1 MTIIRCGF
9 DGCERGVYARDLCV
23 GHYSQLRAG
32 RPLAVLRVVC
42 AGSVGERLA
51 AHSAPT
57 RGGCIIWTASRNKD
71 GYGEICVDGSKQ
83 YAHRVAYELA
93 HGPIEPGMQ
102 VDHTCH
108 TPACVRPDH
117 LQQVTR
123 KQNGENRAG
132 ATRRSKS
139 GVRGVYRDR
148 GKWVAQ
154 VKHEGRAVH
163 VGRFDRIEDAEA
175 AVVARR
181 NELFSNSLADQGAVS

>member
-71 GYGEICVDGSKQ
+71 GYGEICVDG
-83 YAHRVAYELA
+83 R
-93 HGPIEPGMQ
+93 
-102 VDHTCH
+102 
-108 TPACVRPDH
+108 
-117 LQQVTR
+117 
-123 KQNGENRAG
+123 
-132 ATRRSKS
+132 KS